1 MACLRFGAKLHGSS
15 EYASHALH
23 LTWVSAWCMTRRA
36 RPALG
41 CQPGLGRIQDLL
53 KHHTLQAVYE
63 AALWQCCPHTCL
75 VFSPAHSN
83 ESPLVSEMCTADS
96 SVDDGRYWTN
106 PAVVEKI
113 SAAMGQ
119 PVAEGAQP
127 EGEEAIEGG
136 EEEEEEDE
144 EPNVHSAAST
154 GGPKS

>member
-1 MACLRFGAKLHGSS
+1 MPCVQPFSFQQEPTS
-15 EYASHALH
+15 QIALH
-23 LTWVSAWCMTRRA
+23 R
-36 RPALG
+36 
-41 CQPGLGRIQDLL
+41 
-53 KHHTLQAVYE
+53 
-63 AALWQCCPHTCL
+63 
-75 VFSPAHSN
+75 N
-83 ESPLVSEMCTADS
+83 S
-96 SVDDGRYWTN
+96 SVYGGRYWTN

-154 GGPKS
+154 GGPGS